1 MKLNP
6 SSGLVFLWHYKNDEN
21 IEINIKMKLSAFF
34 LTTGALS
41 QDEGS
46 GQNSGESNT
55 DSTLSFTTNPK
66 AGFLIFDWLK
76 RSRWFHVRGSDSDPI
91 REQV

>member
-1 MKLNP
+1 MLKLNP
-6 SSGLVFLWHYKNDEN
+6 SSGFVFQWHYKNDEN
-21 IEINIKMKLSAFF
+21 IQINIKMKLSAFF

-76 RSRWFHVRGSDSDPI
+76 RSRWFHVRANQRASI
-91 REQV
+91 K

>member
-1 MKLNP
+1 MDV
-6 SSGLVFLWHYKNDEN
+6 VFRSHYKNDVN
-21 IEINIKMKLSAFF
+21 TPINIKMKLSAFF

-66 AGFLIFDWLK
+66 AGFLISDS
-76 RSRWFHVRGSDSDPI
+76 RSRRFNFGANRI
-91 REQV
+91 REH

>member
-6 SSGLVFLWHYKNDEN
+6 SSGFVFQWHYKNDEN

-76 RSRWFHVRGSDSDPI
+76 RSRWFHVGANQRASI
-91 REQV
+91 KKH